1 MLQLTEE
8 RVVLLSNGQ
17 LLYGKN
23 TSPHLKWYMQ
33 DAGLASCS
41 VEQ

>member
-1 MLQLTEE
+1 MLLN
-8 RVVLLSNGQ
+8 NGQ
-17 LLYGKN
+17 LLYEKN

-41 VEQ
+41 AGQ